1 MKRNVS
7 RILSLLLTLSLCAG
21 MLMVPVWAA
30 EEDTSAPDT
39 TVTQPTEGD
48 DAGEPTEGDD
58 AGEPAEGDDAG
69 EPAEGDNA
77 DEPTEGEDADE
88 PTEGEDADEPTE
100 GDDADEPAEGED
112 ADEPAE
118 PEKVTFTDV
127 EEGRWYYSAVT
138 TIAAAGWMNGMGE
151 GTFAPTGTFSVA
163 QVLSVAARIHAAANE
178 KEIAA
183 AEEGTPWYTMYVNY
197 CVENEIIAEDA
208 FTAEDLTR
216 AATRF
221 EVLAILDKAPAAS
234 CFEAKREVADGYIP
248 DLAEADENG
257 AVVYKWYRAGI
268 IDGNAEHEFTGA
280 NTITRA
286 EAASILCRVMDLVDR
301 IAE

>member
-30 EEDTSAPDT
+30 EDTSAPDT
-39 TVTQPTEGD
+39 TVAQPTEGE
-48 DAGEPTEGDD
+48 DAGEPTEGED
-58 AGEPAEGDDAG
+58 AGEPAEGEDAGEPDEGEDAGEPDEGEDAG
-69 EPAEGDNA
+69 EPAE
-77 DEPTEGEDADE
+77 
-88 PTEGEDADEPTE
+88 
-100 GDDADEPAEGED
+100 PA
-112 ADEPAE
+112 EPAE

>member
-30 EEDTSAPDT
+30 EDTSAPDT
-39 TVTQPTEGD
+39 TVAQPTEGE
-48 DAGEPTEGDD
+48 DAGEPTEGED
-58 AGEPAEGDDAG
+58 AGEPAEGEDAG
-69 EPAEGDNA
+69 EPAEG
-77 DEPTEGEDADE
+77 EDA
-88 PTEGEDADEPTE
+88 G
-100 GDDADEPAEGED
+100 EPAEGED
-112 ADEPAE
+112 AGEPAEGEDAGEPAEGEDAGEPDEPAE

-151 GTFAPTGTFSVA
+151 DTFAPTGTFSVA

-286 EAASILCRVMDLVDR
+286 EAASILCRVMELVDR

>member
-30 EEDTSAPDT
+30 EDTSAPDT
-39 TVTQPTEGD
+39 TVAQPTEGE
-48 DAGEPTEGDD
+48 DAGEPTEGED
-58 AGEPAEGDDAG
+58 AGEPAEGEDAG
-69 EPAEGDNA
+69 EPD
-77 DEPTEGEDADE
+77 EGEDAGE
-88 PTEGEDADEPTE
+88 P
-100 GDDADEPAEGED
+100 DEPA
-112 ADEPAE
+112 EPAE

>member
-30 EEDTSAPDT
+30 EDTSAPDT
-39 TVTQPTEGD
+39 TVAQPTEGE
-48 DAGEPTEGDD
+48 DAGEPTEGED
-58 AGEPAEGDDAG
+58 AGEPAEGEDAG
-69 EPAEGDNA
+69 EPAEG
-77 DEPTEGEDADE
+77 EDA
-88 PTEGEDADEPTE
+88 G
-100 GDDADEPAEGED
+100 EPAEGED
-112 ADEPAE
+112 AGEPAEGEDAGEPDEPAEPAE

-151 GTFAPTGTFSVA
+151 DTFAPTGTFSVA

>member
-30 EEDTSAPDT
+30 EDTSAPDT
-39 TVTQPTEGD
+39 TVAQPTEGED
-48 DAGEPTEGDD
+48 AGEPAEGEDAGEPTEGED
-58 AGEPAEGDDAG
+58 AGEPAEGEDAG
-69 EPAEGDNA
+69 EPD
-77 DEPTEGEDADE
+77 EGEDAGE
-88 PTEGEDADEPTE
+88 PDEGEDAGEP
-100 GDDADEPAEGED
+100 DEPA
-112 ADEPAE
+112 EPAE

>member
-30 EEDTSAPDT
+30 EDTSAPDT
-39 TVTQPTEGD
+39 TVAQPTEGE
-48 DAGEPTEGDD
+48 DAGEPTEGED
-58 AGEPAEGDDAG
+58 AGEPAEGEDAG
-69 EPAEGDNA
+69 EPD
-77 DEPTEGEDADE
+77 EGEDAGE
-88 PTEGEDADEPTE
+88 PDEGEDAGEP
-100 GDDADEPAEGED
+100 DEPAEP
-112 ADEPAE
+112 AEPAE

-268 IDGNAEHEFTGA
+268 IDGNAEHEFTGT